1 MWLKVKGVFYD
12 NGLSNNKQWRCAWQ
26 KIGSVL
32 ECAAINQLCGKG
44 MVKGMVKDE

>member
-1 MWLKVKGVFYD
+1 MWLKVKGVFTKT
-12 NGLSNNKQWRCAWQ
+12 GCRTISSGEGAWQ